1 MAKEG
6 SSINF
11 HRGEILFLIDL
22 KRQQITGQMP
32 GRRSHSTAEIAS
44 FVPDLPGTYVMQLIV
59 NDGFADSAPATVE
72 IEAVREE
79 PRRRGAKEPRTKRRM
94 LIPYSF
100 MAGTRD
106 PLRVAEPLCSSV
118 MILIY
123 I

>member
-59 NDGFADSAPATVE
+59 NDGFADSAPAGG
-72 IEAVREE
+72 RERGTE
-79 PRRRGAKEPRTKRRM
+79 TPRSQGAEDKT
-94 LIPYSF
+94 
-100 MAGTRD
+100 ANAD
-106 PLRVAEPLCSSV
+106 PLLFHGGNPGPVKGR
-118 MILIY
+118 
-123 I
+123 